1 MQKPR
6 LAAVSPFIDKRHAT
20 ERCLAEQLER
30 LAGDYEIH
38 VYSQRVEDLDLSKV
52 RWHRIPRIPG
62 PHLVN
67 YLWWFAANHVWRW
80 WNARFRG
87 QPLALVYSPGINC
100 LDADVVSVHVVFAE
114 LYRQVKGG
122 LRLRNNPLLSWP
134 RAVHRRTYYRLIMG
148 LERRVYPRTHIRIGA
163 VSRQVAAQLAHH
175 FGRNDRLE
183 VVYDGVDSSILQP
196 QARLARRAEMRE
208 RFGLRDTD
216 FVLLLIGNGWRN
228 KGLPCLLEAMAEL
241 PGSSKLL
248 VVGND
253 DRAPYQAIAR
263 QLRIGARVTFLEPS
277 ADVLQF
283 YAACDLYVGP
293 STYDSFALPLAEAMA
308 CGLPIIAS
316 RNTGASEIV
325 TPGEDG
331 LILEDPS
338 DSRQLARLIQRLQE
352 DPELRR
358 RLGENAVRTA
368 QQYSWERN
376 AAGIRALLERARRDR
391 NGA

>member
-1 MQKPR
+1 MRKPR
-6 LAAVSPFIDKRHAT
+6 LAAVSPFIDKRHGT

-30 LAGDYEIH
+30 LADDYEIH
-38 VYSQRVEDLDLSKV
+38 VYTQRVEDLDLSKL
-52 RWHRIPRIPG
+52 RCHRIPRIPG
-62 PHLVN
+62 AHLIN
-67 YLWWFAANHVWRW
+67 YIWWFAANHVWRW
-80 WNARFRG
+80 WDARFRG
-87 QPLALVYSPGINC
+87 QPFALVYSPGINC
-100 LDADVVSVHVVFAE
+100 LDADVVSVHMVFAE
-114 LYRQVKGG
+114 LYRQVKSA

-134 RAVHRRTYYRLIMG
+134 RTLHRRAYYRLIMA
-148 LERRVYPRTHIRIGA
+148 LERRVYPKPRIRIA
-163 VSRQVAAQLAHH
+163 AISRQVAAHLVHH
-175 FGRNDRLE
+175 FGRTDHVE
-183 VVYDGVDSSILQP
+183 VVYDSVDSGIFQP
-196 QARLARRAEMRE
+196 QTRLARRAEMRE

-228 KGLPCLLEAMAEL
+228 KGLPGLLEAMAEL
-241 PGSSKLL
+241 PGTTKLL
-248 VVGND
+248 VVGED

-263 QLRIGARVTFLEPS
+263 QLRVADRVAFLEPS

-293 STYDSFALPLAEAMA
+293 SIYDPFALPLAEAMA

-316 RNTGASEIV
+316 RNTGASEII

-338 DSRQLARLIQRLQE
+338 DSRQLAQLVRRLRE

-368 QQYSWERN
+368 QQYNWERN
-376 AAGIRALLERARRDR
+376 AAGIRALLEQARRDR